1 MNYII
6 ERFDHIITSLS
17 ASDKM
22 KCSIKKEDI
31 NDIIRESGQEKERIR
46 MHIMDEVFNAHEEKT
61 LELLIEKYQSVF
73 IRLMDQ
79 IHKYGQANK
88 KQDEYNA
95 LSKALYDRLNELLC
109 FLQMHYTKY
118 FNRFQKVPIIKME
131 HIKKEIKLKL
141 DTIAAALQ
149 GTILNEK
156 LIRLVIQPLEKF
168 ILSDTITYEES
179 QYMQAIVNEFLTID
193 ITVQQEDIV
202 INIKK
207 LLTSINF
214 NSPDLTAYFINELDT
229 LISDEESVQ
238 EKLRIL
244 KYQLKEIKQV
254 IVRQDFALNIDR
266 PSLKDQILN
275 WLNEEISFYQTEQAV
290 VIAMPNTNVS
300 DTKIHTS
307 LSVPQLALLFRLM
320 KEEQLIT
327 NANQSELLKVVSG
340 CFTTGH
346 KESFSYGHLHGK
358 YYKIEA
364 HTKRTVYDMLIRL
377 LHLSRKIG

>member
-31 NDIIRESGQEKERIR
+31 NDIIRESGEEKERIR

-141 DTIAAALQ
+141 DPIAAALQ

-156 LIRLVIQPLEKF
+156 LIRLIIQPLEKF

-179 QYMQAIVNEFLTID
+179 QYMKAIANEFLTID
-193 ITVQQEDIV
+193 TTVQQEDIV

-254 IVRQDFALNIDR
+254 IVRQDYALNINH

-340 CFTTGH
+340 CFTTVH